1 MQAHFLILTAALTT
15 GALAAQAPT
24 PRPTADAP
32 GDRPAATT
40 AMPAVTVEGCV
51 ATENEIPGRKAN
63 VAERAGIS
71 EDYILTSAKM
81 IKGQAPAAATTD
93 QSGGVVSNALR
104 PMYEIGGLSKDQ
116 LKSHVG
122 HRVRIDGS
130 FGNVSR
136 AAPGAPLNDDLVEL
150 TGTSIRMV
158 PGACTPKKSE

>member
-1 MQAHFLILTAALTT
+1 MTAQFLILAAALTT

-24 PRPTADAP
+24 PKPDTTDDRLAPTAAAP
-32 GDRPAATT
+32 
-40 AMPAVTVEGCV
+40 MVTVEGCV

-63 VAERAGIS
+63 VAERAGLA

-104 PMYEIGGLSKDQ
+104 PMYEIGGLSGDQ

-122 HRVRIDGS
+122 HRVRIDGT
-130 FGNVSR
+130 FGNVGR
-136 AAPGAPLNDDLVEL
+136 TEPGAPLNDALVQL

-158 PGACTPKKSE
+158 PGACAPKKSE

>member
-1 MQAHFLILTAALTT
+1 MNAHLLILAAALTT
-15 GALAAQAPT
+15 GARAAQAPT
-24 PRPTADAP
+24 PKPSADTP
-32 GDRPAATT
+32 DRLPAA
-40 AMPAVTVEGCV
+40 AAVAAVTVEGCV

-71 EDYILTSAKM
+71 EDYVLTNAKM

-104 PMYEIGGLSKDQ
+104 PMYEIGGLSGEQ

-130 FGNVSR
+130 FGHVGR
-136 AAPGAPLNDDLVEL
+136 AEPAPLNDDLIEL